1 MEKITSNYSETID
14 LGKSF
19 AEEVLSSKKQK
30 DKALIIAL
38 KGDLGAGKTTFMQG
52 FAQGLK
58 IKDNILSPTF
68 IIFNRYSLKLDKFK
82 NLYHFDC
89 YRIEKEEEV
98 INLEFEEIISNKENI
113 VCIEWPKNIKGVI
126 PEDAIFIKFNILE
139 GDKRKIIIDYGER

>member
-113 VCIEWPKNIKGVI
+113 VCIEWPENIKGVI